1 MINITFFAFITTI
14 VKQIYAFAYWP
25 IHELFIGTFA
35 SNLFINLSKLF

>member
-14 VKQIYAFAYWP
+14 VKQIYPFADRL

-35 SNLFINLSKLF
+35 SNLFII